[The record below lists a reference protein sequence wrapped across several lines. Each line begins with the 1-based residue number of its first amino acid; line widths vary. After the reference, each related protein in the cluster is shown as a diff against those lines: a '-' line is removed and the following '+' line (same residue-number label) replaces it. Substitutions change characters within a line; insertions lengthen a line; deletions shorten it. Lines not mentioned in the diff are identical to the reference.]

1 MFFAATVWAGCPF
14 LESKNGKNGKGKGTE
29 ARNWIHD
36 DDAYVAAFKELSLE
50 DVQADIIK
58 LMHSSDPSWP
68 SDNGNYGP
76 LFVRLAWHTSG
87 SYRSSDGRGGCD
99 GGRQRFLPE
108 LAWDDNTNLDKAR
121 SLLWPIKQKYGLG
134 LSWGDLFILAGT
146 TAVQDMG
153 GPILGFCG
161 GRRDDADGAASTPL
175 GPTSVQEKVAP
186 CETNGE
192 CTEPLGSTTIGLIYV
207 NPEGPM
213 GEPDPSR
220 SAPEVRDTFARMAM
234 NDSETVAL
242 IGGGHA
248 FGKTHG
254 ACPLGAGPNP
264 EEDPSNPWPGLCGTG
279 NGNDTFTSGF
289 EGYWT
294 TSPDSWSN
302 EYFINL
308 IQYEWTSAKG
318 PGGHYQWSPSA
329 KDGGPTPPADAAL
342 MMLTSDISLTN
353 DEEYLR
359 LVQTYAKD
367 PAELNK
373 QFAAAWYKL
382 TTRDMG
388 PVTRCMGDM
397 VPPAQPF
404 QFPLPAP
411 LPPSEL
417 ADFDEVKK
425 SVQKVIRTPKPS
437 IIFADHGSYG
447 PLFLRLAWQCANT
460 FRQTDYMG
468 GCNGARLRLEPQI
481 SWPQNAAL
489 DKALE
494 LLSPIKESFGAGLS
508 WADLIVLAGTTALED
523 AAAESGG
530 IDIPFKGGRTDVPP
544 KEESSETPSY
554 LTFRLDGGS
563 TSDTVATVYD
573 AGYILGLTS
582 REFVVLVGGG
592 HSLGGLHKDRSGFV
606 DGAFTSKPLQLDN
619 EYFKNLLNLD
629 WEKLSASDSEH
640 EQYAAV
646 TPAGAKVTMLKTDMT
661 FKWNG
666 SYRAIVEELAAM
678 PTCEFLQEF
687 SQVFLKVVNADL
699 F

>member
-1 MFFAATVWAGCPF
+1 
-14 LESKNGKNGKGKGTE
+14 
-29 ARNWIHD
+29 
-36 DDAYVAAFKELSLE
+36 
-50 DVQADIIK
+50 
-58 LMHSSDPSWP
+58 
-68 SDNGNYGP
+68 
-76 LFVRLAWHTSG
+76 
-87 SYRSSDGRGGCD
+87 
-99 GGRQRFLPE
+99 
-108 LAWDDNTNLDKAR
+108 
-121 SLLWPIKQKYGLG
+121 
-134 LSWGDLFILAGT
+134 
-146 TAVQDMG
+146 
-153 GPILGFCG
+153 
-161 GRRDDADGAASTPL
+161 
-175 GPTSVQEKVAP
+175 
-186 CETNGE
+186 
-192 CTEPLGSTTIGLIYV
+192 
-207 NPEGPM
+207 
-213 GEPDPSR
+213 
-220 SAPEVRDTFARMAM
+220 
-234 NDSETVAL
+234 
-242 IGGGHA
+242 
-248 FGKTHG
+248 
-254 ACPLGAGPNP
+254 
-264 EEDPSNPWPGLCGTG
+264 
-279 NGNDTFTSGF
+279 
-289 EGYWT
+289 
-294 TSPDSWSN
+294 
-302 EYFINL
+302 
-308 IQYEWTSAKG
+308 
-318 PGGHYQWSPSA
+318 
-329 KDGGPTPPADAAL
+329 
-342 MMLTSDISLTN
+342 
-353 DEEYLR
+353 
-359 LVQTYAKD
+359 VQTYAKD

-530 IDIPFKGGRTDVPP
+530 IDIPFTGGRTDVPP